1 MSNKLKKM
9 KKIFLP
15 LLLLSSTIIFAQNVQ
30 FNYPFKRITR
40 TQGMFDGFKPMING
54 MDTTGT
60 TATEIWMYT
69 MIITEKDMIRIQI
82 GIEGMCHMM

>member
-15 LLLLSSTIIFAQNVQ
+15 LLLLSGTIIFAQNVQ
-30 FNYPFKRITR
+30 VQLSFQRLPGRRDVRWFKL
-40 TQGMFDGFKPMING
+40 MING

-69 MIITEKDMIRIQI
+69 MIIMEKDMIRIQI
-82 GIEGMCHMM
+82 GIEGCAL